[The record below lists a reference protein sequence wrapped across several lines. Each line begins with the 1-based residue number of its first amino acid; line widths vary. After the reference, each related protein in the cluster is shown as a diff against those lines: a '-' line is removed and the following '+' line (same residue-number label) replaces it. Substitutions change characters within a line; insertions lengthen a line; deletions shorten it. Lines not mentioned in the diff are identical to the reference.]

1 MMIIEKVR
9 RYLLLSNGDGHWL
22 PWELLEPSDMLCKAR
37 SVKIKAIEDQL
48 GVFPD
53 GSMVPLTM
61 KQKLLFRNPL
71 NKLVYKMEKVR
82 EKANKLIEDVTLY
95 KHWEGDIK
103 DTTLIRHFILE
114 CLCPFKRHA
123 LSLNIKAYEA
133 FRAEKPSWP
142 VYIISWIFISGV
154 LCFYTYWIFAWGVH
168 NGEETI
174 KAWGSIYGLHAGNNM
189 VLVEV
194 TKIIIIYY
202 LPAQAMQ
209 PQLLRIRKV
218 LADVS
223 MAYINRY
230 DPNYDAPAYDDD
242 GESICVVQ
250 HMSAACRAS
259 RSPQLRELPASWLLR
274 QVRAVYSLL
283 FPSYLVV
290 RTKGEFFFVHHS

>member
-9 RYLLLSNGDGHWL
+9 RYLLHSNEDGHWL
-22 PWELLEPSDMLCKAR
+22 PWEVLEPSDMQCKAR

-48 GVFPD
+48 GIFPD

-61 KQKLLFRNPL
+61 KQKFLFRNPL

-82 EKANKLIEDVTLY
+82 KHSNKLIEDVILY

-123 LSLNIKAYEA
+123 LSLNIEAYEA

-154 LCFYTYWIFAWGVH
+154 LSFYIYWIFAWGVH

-189 VLVEV
+189 LLVEV
-194 TKIIIIYY
+194 TKVIIIYY

-230 DPNYDAPAYDDD
+230 DFNYDSPAYDDD
-242 GESICVVQ
+242 EESICVVQ

-259 RSPQLRELPASWLLR
+259 RSPELRMLPASWLLR
-274 QVRAVYSLL
+274 QVRAALIAVS
-283 FPSYLVV
+283 FIVAGNNQRRHAAAPQ
-290 RTKGEFFFVHHS
+290 

>member
-1 MMIIEKVR
+1 MMIVEKVR
-9 RYLLLSNGDGHWL
+9 RYLLLSNEDGHWL
-22 PWELLEPSDMLCKAR
+22 PWEVLEPSDMLCKAR
-37 SVKIKAIEDQL
+37 NVKIKAIEDQL

-61 KQKLLFRNPL
+61 KQKLLFGDPV

-82 EKANKLIEDVTLY
+82 KKANKLIEDVTSY
-95 KHWEGDIK
+95 KHWEVDVK
-103 DTTLIRHFILE
+103 DTALIRHFILE

-123 LSLNIKAYEA
+123 LSLNIEAYEA

-168 NGEETI
+168 NGEKTI
-174 KAWGSIYGLHAGNNM
+174 KAWGYIFGLHAGNNM

-194 TKIIIIYY
+194 TKVIIIYY

-230 DPNYDAPAYDDD
+230 DPNYDAPPDDD
-242 GESICVVQ
+242 DEESMCVVQ

-259 RSPQLRELPASWLLR
+259 RSPELRKLPASWLLR
-274 QVRAVYSLL
+274 QVRAVYFLLHSL
-283 FPSYLVV
+283 
-290 RTKGEFFFVHHS
+290 

>member
-1 MMIIEKVR
+1 MIIEKVR

-37 SVKIKAIEDQL
+37 NVKIKAIEDQL

-53 GSMVPLTM
+53 GSMVPLTLI
-61 KQKLLFRNPL
+61 QKIFFRNPL

-82 EKANKLIEDVTLY
+82 KKANKLIEDVSSY

-123 LSLNIKAYEA
+123 LSLNIEEYEA
-133 FRAEKPSWP
+133 LRSDKPSWP
-142 VYIISWIFISGV
+142 VYIVSWIFISGV
-154 LCFYTYWIFAWGVH
+154 LCFYIYWIFAWGVH

-174 KAWGSIYGLHAGNNM
+174 KAWGSIYGLHAGNDM
-189 VLVEV
+189 LMVEV
-194 TKIIIIYY
+194 TKVIIIYY

-230 DPNYDAPAYDDD
+230 DPNYDAPADSD
-242 GESICVVQ
+242 EEVSICVVQ
-250 HMSAACRAS
+250 HMSSACRAS
-259 RSPQLRELPASWLLR
+259 RSPELKKLPASWILR
-274 QVRAVYSLL
+274 QVRAVFIAVSLIVGGVNQRRHAAA
-283 FPSYLVV
+283 PQ
-290 RTKGEFFFVHHS
+290 